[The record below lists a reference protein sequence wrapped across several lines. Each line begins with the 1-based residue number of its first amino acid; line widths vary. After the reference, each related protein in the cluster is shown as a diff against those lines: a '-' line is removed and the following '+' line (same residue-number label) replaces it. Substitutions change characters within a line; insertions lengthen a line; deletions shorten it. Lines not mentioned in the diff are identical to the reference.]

1 MKNFSLADIP
11 EFSKKE
17 RIVVVGIIGKS
28 PYRYPNKTTPLFSS
42 SATEENGIQC
52 QWDER
57 HNTLFLH
64 AITYLDTKQLATLT
78 ASLNENSNSTEK
90 DADASHWL
98 VAAGELTA
106 EACKAMALMFHLCHI
121 VVLSSPTPVFDLG
134 YLQLFK
140 AIDAYRTEL
149 APRTSAAVSF
159 LGGAWEAHGRS
170 CCPRLLFH
178 FRRAPRAL
186 ARNPAGLKRLE
197 HAVED
202 QLYFILRKARIIT
215 NVCAKSLFAIPK
227 NEEFV
232 YMSAEEAPCARDVS
246 ALVRGLVRRCAGV
259 EPIDNR
265 PERGG
270 LRQFIQGHVDLAFG
284 EGFDDNVGKYAM
296 STSFF
301 ELPAASTW
309 RSAAQALAP
318 LYLESPAAEGGALH
332 DSLATDVRFSHARCA
347 KVLPIAQA
355 SYAEG
360 LPAHYSSQHHAH
372 KVSVALGVLHTMAR
386 GPVAGAAEARLRA
399 ACTAAW
405 RSRSLCEAPSLT
417 AHPCIHPEHDNS
429 KEHSSGVRYIS
440 ACNCGRSKCSRDD
453 PYTVKAANC
462 TFYTTAAVECGVCS
476 TLTSVAFPVFTPS
489 TPTYRYSY
497 SMCSRDDPYT
507 VKAANCTFY
516 TTAAVEC
523 GVCSTLTSVAF
534 PVFTPS
540 TPTYR
545 YSYSMC
551 SRDDPYTV
559 KAANCTFYTTAA
571 VECGV
576 CSTLTSV
583 AFPVFTPSTPTYRY
597 SYSMCS
603 RDDPY
608 TVKAANCT
616 FYTTAAV
623 ESGVCSTL
631 TSVAFPVFTPS
642 TPTYRYSYSMCS
654 RDDPYTVKAAN
665 CTFYT
670 TAAVE
675 CGVCSTL
682 TSVAFPVFTPS
693 TPTYRYSY
701 SMCSR
706 DDPYTVKAANCTFY
720 TTAAVECGVCSTL
733 TSVAFPV
740 FTPSTPTYRY
750 SYSMCSRDDPYT
762 VKAANCTFYTTVA
775 VEYSYSM
782 CSRDDPYTVKA
793 ANCTFYTTAAVES
806 GVCSTLTS
814 VAFPVFTPSTPT
826 YRYSYS
832 KCSRDDPYTVKAA
845 NCTFYTTAA
854 VECGVCSTLTSVA
867 FPVFTPSTPTY
878 RYSYSMCSRDDPYTV
893 KAANCTFYTTAA
905 VESGVCSTLTSV
917 AFPVFT
923 PSTPTYRY
931 SYSKCSRDDPYTVKA
946 ANCTF
951 YTTAAVECGV
961 CSTLTSVAFPVF
973 TPSTPTYRY
982 SYSMCSR
989 DDPYTVKAAN
999 CTFYTTA
1006 AVECGVCSTLTSVA
1020 FPVFTPSTP
1029 TYRAASVKAGSQEA
1043 ELEPR
1048 ASDGNSGCSGWSA
1061 GDALSPGS
1069 GEEESGPQYLVPAR
1083 DNEKVIT
1090 RQPSTTEYLP
1100 GMLHTASPQGLL
1112 PAFSSWSLVCLGAS
1126 SLYSHSL
1133 GLPEHL
1139 QPGLLPHTNYLLPW
1153 DARVRMEQ
1161 VSAWRAAQA
1170 SARGRGKATAPHHLT
1185 VKIFLGFEYECPRGH
1200 RFMMSSPDTV
1210 VNGGGGACGRD
1221 AGAAGARL
1229 AASDMPLYSPCL
1241 CRGTNTMLAQL
1252 MRVHVVTPKA
1262 PVHVTLDPKVQPV
1275 TGGPIF
1281 VPEPAGSEPIELSGS
1296 AYWVLRLPYIYADE
1310 RGPLPRPRQAS
1321 GLLLAP
1327 LLGLR
1332 E

>member
-17 RIVVVGIIGKS
+17 RIVVIGIIGKS
-28 PYRYPNKTTPLFSS
+28 PYRYPNKTTPLFPS
-42 SATEENGIQC
+42 SATEQNGIEC
-52 QWDER
+52 HWDER

-64 AITYLDTKQLATLT
+64 AITHLDTKQLATL
-78 ASLNENSNSTEK
+78 AAGLNENSNASEK

-98 VAAGELTA
+98 VAAGELAA

-149 APRTSAAVSF
+149 APRTSAAVSS

-232 YMSAEEAPCARDVS
+232 YMSADEAHCARDVS

-259 EPIDNR
+259 EPVDNR

-301 ELPAASTW
+301 ELPAASAW

-318 LYLESPAAEGGALH
+318 LYLEPPAAEGGALH

-372 KVSVALGVLHTMAR
+372 KVGVALGVLHTMAR

-417 AHPCIHPEHDNS
+417 AHPCIHPEHDNT

-462 TFYTTAAVECGVCS
+462 TFYTTAAAECGVCS

-489 TPTYRYSY
+489 TPTYRYS
-497 SMCSRDDPYT
+497 CSKLHS
-507 VKAANCTFY
+507 VANCTFC
-516 TTAAVEC
+516 TTAA
-523 GVCSTLTSVAF
+523 A
-534 PVFTPS
+534 
-540 TPTYR
+540 
-545 YSYSMC
+545 
-551 SRDDPYTV
+551 
-559 KAANCTFYTTAA
+559 
-571 VECGV
+571 
-576 CSTLTSV
+576 
-583 AFPVFTPSTPTYRY
+583 
-597 SYSMCS
+597 
-603 RDDPY
+603 
-608 TVKAANCT
+608 
-616 FYTTAAV
+616 
-623 ESGVCSTL
+623 
-631 TSVAFPVFTPS
+631 
-642 TPTYRYSYSMCS
+642 
-654 RDDPYTVKAAN
+654 
-665 CTFYT
+665 
-670 TAAVE
+670 
-675 CGVCSTL
+675 
-682 TSVAFPVFTPS
+682 
-693 TPTYRYSY
+693 
-701 SMCSR
+701 
-706 DDPYTVKAANCTFY
+706 
-720 TTAAVECGVCSTL
+720 
-733 TSVAFPV
+733 
-740 FTPSTPTYRY
+740 
-750 SYSMCSRDDPYT
+750 
-762 VKAANCTFYTTVA
+762 
-775 VEYSYSM
+775 
-782 CSRDDPYTVKA
+782 
-793 ANCTFYTTAAVES
+793 
-806 GVCSTLTS
+806 
-814 VAFPVFTPSTPT
+814 
-826 YRYSYS
+826 
-832 KCSRDDPYTVKAA
+832 
-845 NCTFYTTAA
+845 
-854 VECGVCSTLTSVA
+854 
-867 FPVFTPSTPTY
+867 
-878 RYSYSMCSRDDPYTV
+878 
-893 KAANCTFYTTAA
+893 
-905 VESGVCSTLTSV
+905 
-917 AFPVFT
+917 
-923 PSTPTYRY
+923 
-931 SYSKCSRDDPYTVKA
+931 
-946 ANCTF
+946 
-951 YTTAAVECGV
+951 
-961 CSTLTSVAFPVF
+961 
-973 TPSTPTYRY
+973 
-982 SYSMCSR
+982 
-989 DDPYTVKAAN
+989 
-999 CTFYTTA
+999 
-1006 AVECGVCSTLTSVA
+1006 ECGVCSTLTSVA

-1029 TYRAASVKAGSQEA
+1029 TYRAATVKAGSQEA
-1043 ELEPR
+1043 EPEPR

-1069 GEEESGPQYLVPAR
+1069 GEEEPGPQYLLPAR

-1100 GMLHTASPQGLL
+1100 GMLHTASPPGLL
-1112 PAFSSWSLVCLGAS
+1112 PAFSSWSLACLGAS

-1170 SARGRGKATAPHHLT
+1170 SARGRGKSTAPHHLT

-1229 AASDMPLYSPCL
+1229 AASDMPLYTPCL
-1241 CRGTNTMLAQL
+1241 CRGTNAMLAQL

-1281 VPEPAGSEPIELSGS
+1281 VPEPSGSEPIELSGS